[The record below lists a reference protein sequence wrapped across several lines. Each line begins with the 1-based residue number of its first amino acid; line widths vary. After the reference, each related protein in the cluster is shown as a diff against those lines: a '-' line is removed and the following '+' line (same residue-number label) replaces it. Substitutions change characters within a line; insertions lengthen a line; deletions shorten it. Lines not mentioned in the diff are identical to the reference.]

1 MKFKCGDIL
10 VDQWSLHRPTV
21 MVLEVYT
28 GAQHNDAAYR
38 TLTLHMEGSTNRRN
52 DRVFGITYVQ
62 AYLVHKYFKRL
73 VHNEI

>member
-1 MKFKCGDIL
+1 MKFKPGDIL

-21 MVLEVYT
+21 MILEVFT

-38 TLTLHMEGSTNRRN
+38 TLTLHMEGSTDPHQ
-52 DRVFGITYVQ
+52 DRLFRIKHVA